1 MTYFVLNGLNR
12 EVKWCS
18 SLFKLSFHKSIVL
31 LLKMKDCFKMQ
42 PEQLSLWPIYC
53 FIAWVKYFPLLLLY
67 YTVYMIVLEHDT
79 LVSLLY
85 TLL

>member
-42 PEQLSLWPIYC
+42 PEQLSL
-53 FIAWVKYFPLLLLY
+53 
-67 YTVYMIVLEHDT
+67 
-79 LVSLLY
+79 
-85 TLL
+85 